1 MITRSIIKKCL
12 PVVFVLLALVGCDDP
27 DVEIVISPEYQSATI
42 QIDFVKVQ
50 RSEMAVWT
58 SMNIDDYF
66 SPGSQFRDFAK
77 QRGDIFTVYYN
88 VPQKTFKGSIRSDDP
103 VWERVEYERGV
114 EQSFDVIV
122 LADIPGVTVYTPL
135 SEELSSG
142 LVAYDVA
149 GKKAGEVVKTLHDN
163 NIITSASPYRT
174 SYPRFAPSLLNN
186 EAEIDRALEVVA
198 GMA

>member
-12 PVVFVLLALVGCDDP
+12 PVVFVLLALVGCDAP

-122 LADIPGVTVYTPL
+122 LADIPGVYGDSPFDIRRKVIPL
-135 SEELSSG
+135 EKKSWSISLIKKVLGKGLDELVIS
-142 LVAYDVA
+142 
-149 GKKAGEVVKTLHDN
+149 
-163 NIITSASPYRT
+163 ITDQGI
-174 SYPRFAPSLLNN
+174 LLDP
-186 EAEIDRALEVVA
+186 EPIEK
-198 GMA
+198 